1 MPGNIGFIFCS
12 DWTVAALYSLS
23 PDIVLQKKLVQK
35 YVSFEQNKSKSLI
48 SQPSKEEI
56 TNVICTFCPSDFVE
70 DTAEHKRERRKT
82 RG

>member
-1 MPGNIGFIFCS
+1 M
-12 DWTVAALYSLS
+12 LHY
-23 PDIVLQKKLVQK
+23 IVYLQILFYKKKLVQK

-70 DTAEHKRERRKT
+70 DTAEHKRERRKH
-82 RG
+82 GLISF

>member
-1 MPGNIGFIFCS
+1 MSDNEIGI
-12 DWTVAALYSLS
+12 
-23 PDIVLQKKLVQK
+23 QKFKGIMVDFMYRINTKYKK

-70 DTAEHKRERRKT
+70 DTAEHKRERRKH
-82 RG
+82 GLISF